1 MNEERLYKV
10 LLSPH
15 ISEKSSV
22 AADRDNQIV
31 FKVAN
36 TATKPEIKAAVEK
49 LFKVQ
54 VERVQ
59 VCNVKGKSKRLGA
72 RIGRRSDW
80 KKAYITLQEGQEIDF
95 LGGAE

>member
-1 MNEERLYKV
+1 MNEARLYQV

-22 AADRDNQIV
+22 AADRANQIV
-31 FKVAN
+31 FKVAT

-49 LFKVQ
+49 LFNVQ

-59 VCNVKGKSKRLGA
+59 VSNVKGKSKRLGA
-72 RIGRRSDW
+72 RMGRRSDW

>member
-1 MNEERLYKV
+1 MNQERLYQV

-31 FKVAN
+31 FKVA
-36 TATKPEIKAAVEK
+36 TSATKPEIKAAVEK
-49 LFKVQ
+49 LFNVQ
-54 VERVQ
+54 VKGVQ
-59 VCNVKGKSKRLGA
+59 VSNVKGKSKRLGA
-72 RIGRRSDW
+72 RMGRRSDW